1 MVASRLLILPASL
14 PCLLIV
20 LKAAACNYN
29 PVTDVSASAWHIT
42 ADRANYTEYIPT
54 LTCVSSVQVKGCWC
68 AGKEAVTQG
77 KNSLAAKLAASP
89 VWLSLT
95 LDAETFPSAGKQVL
109 AQLPLL

>member
-1 MVASRLLILPASL
+1 M
-14 PCLLIV
+14 
-20 LKAAACNYN
+20 
-29 PVTDVSASAWHIT
+29 H
-42 ADRANYTEYIPT
+42 TEHTPS
-54 LTCVSSVQVKGCWC
+54 LTCAIGVQGKVCWC

-109 AQLPLL
+109 AQLLLL

>member
-1 MVASRLLILPASL
+1 M
-14 PCLLIV
+14 
-20 LKAAACNYN
+20 
-29 PVTDVSASAWHIT
+29 H
-42 ADRANYTEYIPT
+42 TEHTPS
-54 LTCVSSVQVKGCWC
+54 LTCAIGVQVKGCWC
-68 AGKEAVTQG
+68 AGTEAVTQG